1 MIRAVTL
8 FRSGGRVPKAVDLAS
23 KLKTME
29 GVTDAYAIFGRFDI
43 VVFFECKD
51 QKALFRSVS
60 HIAKLQGIM
69 STDTFMEILA
79 NERSREYGRGPFSS

>member
-1 MIRAVTL
+1 MIRAVTM

-29 GVTDAYAIFGRFDI
+29 CVTDAYAIFGRFDI
-43 VVFFECKD
+43 VAFFECKD

-60 HIAKLQGIM
+60 HIAKLPGIM
-69 STDTFMEILA
+69 STDTFMEIFA
-79 NERSREYGRGPFSS
+79 HERSREYGRGPFSS